1 MTLHIW
7 KHKMKEED
15 KGRGVKMKK
24 KLEGVFREDSD
35 VLLDNGFHIKYVT
48 KNHNSPPHWHRAL
61 EILYILNGRAT
72 VKMDGKKY
80 KLNPQDMLVIDS
92 TKVHDVVYALPQTM
106 GITIHISKNFLRKY
120 IADIELMKFECNKE
134 SLKGEQ
140 QDSYE
145 RLCGYMKRLTVI
157 YIEQKQSYELKSN
170 AYVLDIL
177 SELVDYFSMQ
187 ITENMTVSSYNKLA
201 RMEQIYH
208 YVEEHHSEEI
218 TLENISSEL
227 GLNREYFCRM
237 FKKNMGI
244 SFISYVNQGR
254 IDHIY
259 RDLIYT
265 DDSIQE
271 ITERHG
277 FYNQKLFY
285 KMFKERYQCTPLKL
299 RKIASETE

>member
-1 MTLHIW
+1 
-7 KHKMKEED
+7 MKE
-15 KGRGVKMKK
+15 

-61 EILYILNGRAT
+61 EILYILNGSAT
-72 VKMDGKKY
+72 VKMEGKKY
-80 KLNPQDMLVIDS
+80 KLNPQELLVIDS
-92 TKVHDVVYALPQTM
+92 VKVHDVVYALPQTM

-120 IADIELMKFECNKE
+120 VSDIELTKFQCSKE
-134 SLKGEQ
+134 MVREEQ
-140 QDSYE
+140 IESYE
-145 RLCGYMKRLTVI
+145 RLCEYMRKLIQI
-157 YIEQKQSYELKSN
+157 YIDQKQSYELKSN

-177 SELVDYFSMQ
+177 AELVDYFSVK
-187 ITENMTVSSYNKLA
+187 ITETLSVSGYNKLA

-208 YVEEHHSEEI
+208 YVEKHHMEEI
-218 TLENISSEL
+218 ILEDAALEL

-244 SFISYVNQGR
+244 SFISYVNQVR

-259 RDLIYT
+259 QDLIHT
-265 DDSIQE
+265 DDSILE

-277 FYNQKLFY
+277 FFNQKLFY
-285 KMFKERYQCTPLKL
+285 RMFKERYQCTPVKL
-299 RKIASETE
+299 RKIAAGS